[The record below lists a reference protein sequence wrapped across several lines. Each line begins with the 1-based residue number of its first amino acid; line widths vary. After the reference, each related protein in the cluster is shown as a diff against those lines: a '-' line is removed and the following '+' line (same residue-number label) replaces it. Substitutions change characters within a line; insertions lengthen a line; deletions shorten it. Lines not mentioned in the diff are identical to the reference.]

1 MISAWQQC
9 AICPLQVYAK
19 EEQHQGSLS
28 APSKSPELSRWKDFA
43 VCICIFRNFFSSRRQ
58 LLCARNGSFCN
69 TFMAKSDFWSSSL
82 PRSLPR
88 RKVKSIV
95 GKACCGNFTHK
106 SNLSYRWLLMMR
118 LQNDLHLLLLLGS
131 SRSTRWRTSRE
142 FPKHITR
149 FGLLPCFNTSL

>member
-1 MISAWQQC
+1 MHIQIEIIGEYSQFGCRFTQRKNSSKDLC
-9 AICPLQVYAK
+9 LLPAK
-19 EEQHQGSLS
+19 ALNWAGWRLFLFILHLSL
-28 APSKSPELSRWKDFA
+28 
-43 VCICIFRNFFSSRRQ
+43 FSSRQ
-58 LLCARNGSFCN
+58 LWCGRNGSFCN

-106 SNLSYRWLLMMR
+106 SNLSYRWLLTMR
-118 LQNDLHLLLLLGS
+118 LQNDLHLLLLQGS

-149 FGLLPCFNTSL
+149 FGMLPCFNKA